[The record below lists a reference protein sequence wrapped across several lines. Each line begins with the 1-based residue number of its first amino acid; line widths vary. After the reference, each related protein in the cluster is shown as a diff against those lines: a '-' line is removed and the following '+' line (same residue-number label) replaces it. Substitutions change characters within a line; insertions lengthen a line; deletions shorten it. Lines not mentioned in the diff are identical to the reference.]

1 MTWAL
6 FGAALLVGALVQR
19 PLLAR
24 CGSGVFLHLL
34 RLPGNLLHEL
44 AHAVAFLLTGYTVKG
59 FAVSLFDAGGRGHVT
74 PGAPWLP
81 WTRPWVANLIAPVA
95 PAFVGLAALSWA
107 QLQVAPG
114 AGAGGTALAAS
125 LLDVA
130 WRDVVPWVVLVVAG
144 PVSAEASPSEVDLKA
159 WAVPATVVTCLLL
172 AGWAAARAWAPELA
186 EDALYGVRMLDMSL
200 RAAAWRAL
208 ALAIWTSVLWS
219 VPAWIAGRLRG

>member
-1 MTWAL
+1 MTLAL

-74 PGAPWLP
+74 PGSPWLP
-81 WTRPWVANLIAPVA
+81 WTRPWLANLIAPVA
-95 PAFVGLAALSWA
+95 PAFVGMAALAWA
-107 QLQVAPG
+107 QLHVAPG

-125 LLDVA
+125 LVDVA

-144 PVSAEASPSEVDLKA
+144 PVSAEASPSDVDLKA

-172 AGWAAARAWAPELA
+172 AAWAAARAWAPALA
-186 EDALYGVRMLDMSL
+186 EDALSGVRMLDVSL
-200 RAAAWRAL
+200 RASAWRAL
-208 ALAIWTSVLWS
+208 ALATWAAALWS
-219 VPAWIAGRLRG
+219 VPAWLAGRLRQ